1 MYWTTV
7 TATIY
12 NETNPKEYENL
23 NEEGPVIEEEVF
35 KHIDFKL
42 LRIVSENSENRG
54 IRVKFNHTLIV
65 YLNNLSEYKGDIF
78 DAVSF
83 NLPGD
88 LADYPECDELY
99 DYLINTGKII

>member
-12 NETNPKEYENL
+12 NGTNPEVHDEL
-23 NEEGPVIEEEVF
+23 NEESCVIDEEVF
-35 KHIDFKL
+35 KPIDFRL